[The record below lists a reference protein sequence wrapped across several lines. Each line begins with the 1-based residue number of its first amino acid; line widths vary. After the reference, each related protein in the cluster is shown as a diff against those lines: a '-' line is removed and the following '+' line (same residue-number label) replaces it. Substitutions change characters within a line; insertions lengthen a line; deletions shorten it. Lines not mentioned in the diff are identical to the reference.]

1 MLAPGVADS
10 GLNVELGTLR
20 QRKYDLEQRMRQL
33 QDSRRD
39 LVGQLEHLMRML
51 KVRVDQIALQHTFQ
65 TDSTATRG
73 FSSFAFDSQR
83 YWR

>member
-39 LVGQLEHLMRML
+39 LVGQLEHLMRVL
-51 KVRVDQIALQHTFQ
+51 KVSIRNVPLNKLL
-65 TDSTATRG
+65 TDSTAT
-73 FSSFAFDSQR
+73 
-83 YWR
+83 